1 VIQQVIS
8 IAKEASKAILEIYDT
23 DFNIEIKEDDS
34 PVTKADLVANKIII
48 DGLSKISNYPIVTE
62 ESYVSYDIRKNWS
75 KFWLVDPLDGTKDF
89 IAKNVID
96 NDLKVTAGAITD
108 NPKNENKNEDYQND
122 LSATVAD
129 FIKDM
134 E

>member
-1 VIQQVIS
+1 MGKGKGNPEYWVAVVKPGRILFEVTAMNKTE
-8 IAKEASKAILEIYDT
+8 AKKLLT
-23 DFNIEIKEDDS
+23 D
-34 PVTKADLVANKIII
+34 AN
-48 DGLSKISNYPIVTE
+48 LQA
-62 ESYVSYDIRKNWS
+62 
-75 KFWLVDPLDGTKDF
+75 TKDF

-108 NPKNENKNEDYQND
+108 NPKNENKKEDYQND
-122 LSATVAD
+122 LSVTVAD